1 MKKGHLSEYFAG
13 VAVKELSQVEANAL
27 RSHQHEFNASREL
40 ISLLGRCEGMDKQ
53 TLPATFLYLNDDEN
67 ARIACEGEL
76 TWYDARAKA
85 RIERGVDRTEHR
97 LYFPS
102 NEVIEKMA
110 AGDLFF
116 LAKRSET
123 CWLVVIVERD
133 TSMARQL
140 LWLFGMDDLPRC
152 SMVVRQSDVMDA
164 RTLEYS
170 TSFILNQLGIEI
182 TVTDDYLKDMLAS
195 FGGRFPSTREFSAFA
210 RSKCR
215 DVCPK
220 SSSADEVLMAW
231 MLQEEQMFLT
241 LEHHILQERINQ
253 GFSSVEDFIQT
264 SLSAQNRRKS
274 RAGAALENHIECI
287 LNARQIPHAWGAKT
301 EGKSKPDFLFPG
313 AKEYHDP
320 TFPATSLHMLG
331 VKSTCKDRWRQVLAE
346 ADKIDFKHLLTLEPG
361 ITQDQTDEMRVK
373 KLQLVI
379 PASLHDSYTHSQQ
392 SWLLTLEEFLAILST
407 CNF

>member
-1 MKKGHLSEYFAG
+1 MKKGHLSEYFEG
-13 VAVKELSQVEANAL
+13 VAVKELSQVEANIL

-40 ISLLGRCEGMDKQ
+40 ITLLGRCEGMGKQ
-53 TLPATFLYLNDDEN
+53 TLPSTFLYLNDDEN
-67 ARIACEGEL
+67 ARIVCEGEL

-102 NEVIEKMA
+102 NEVIERMN

-123 CWLVVIVERD
+123 RWLVAIVERD

-140 LWLFGMDDLPRC
+140 LWLFGMDELPRC
-152 SMVVRQSDVMDA
+152 GMVVQQSDVMNTRA
-164 RTLEYS
+164 LEYS

-182 TVTDDYLKDMLAS
+182 AVTNDYLEEMLTS
-195 FGGRFPSTREFSAFA
+195 FGGKFPSTKEFSAFA
-210 RSKCR
+210 RSRCR
-215 DVCPK
+215 DICPK
-220 SSSADEVLMAW
+220 DSPADEVLMAW

-241 LEHHILQERINQ
+241 LENHILQKRINQ

-274 RAGAALENHIECI
+274 RAGSALENHIECI
-287 LNARQIPHAWGAKT
+287 LRARQIPHAWGAKT

-320 TFPATSLHMLG
+320 AFPVASLHMLG

-346 ADKIDFKHLLTLEPG
+346 ADKIDIKHLLTLEPG
-361 ITQDQTDEMRVK
+361 ITQDQTDEMRAK

-379 PASLHDSYTHSQQ
+379 PASLHDSYTHTQQ
-392 SWLLTLEEFLAILST
+392 SWLFSLEEFLAVVHAV
-407 CNF
+407 